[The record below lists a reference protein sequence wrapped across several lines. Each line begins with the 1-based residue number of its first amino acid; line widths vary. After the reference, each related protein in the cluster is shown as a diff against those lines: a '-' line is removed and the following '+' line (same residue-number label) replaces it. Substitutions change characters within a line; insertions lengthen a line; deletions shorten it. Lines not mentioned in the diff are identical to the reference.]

1 MTENEKNFVKA
12 FFEHKTNICKTQDYI
27 KENFGINSEYNE
39 DTNTLHLFT
48 TNINESLNLAIAK
61 EYIMN
66 TLDETMINV
75 KYGF

>member
-1 MTENEKNFVKA
+1 MTENEKDFVKT
-12 FFEHKTNICKTQDYI
+12 FFEHKTNICKSQDYI

-39 DTNTLHLFT
+39 ETNTLHLFT
-48 TNINESLNLAIAK
+48 NNVNESLNLATAK
-61 EYIMN
+61 DYISK

>member
-1 MTENEKNFVKA
+1 MTENEKNFVKT
-12 FFEHKTNICKTQDYI
+12 FFEHKTNICKSQDYI

-39 DTNTLHLFT
+39 ETNTLHLFT
-48 TNINESLNLAIAK
+48 NNVNESLNLATAK
-61 EYIMN
+61 DYISK